1 MEGVRMMPICHH
13 FPLPFSTSSWGV
25 LLPFFADN
33 ERYLIWPPLITMGK
47 NAGIMFVNNTRIENR
62 ATCVNLAPAQK
73 RRTLDTNLRDESH
86 GNWWNNFPT
95 TDGHKVLQE
104 VREGQKMA
112 RLNSKLPRDL
122 LRLPKC
128 ATRSVHLHSYSRH
141 GFANNYDIDLQ
152 WLLSIS
158 LRQSVNVTIATA
170 SIVALI
176 SENSGRTPIDDKCR
190 IADFP
195 FWRIL
200 NAISD
205 IRCAVRQS
213 EFSLQS
219 RMRKLRPSAKKKA
232 KRFRKR
238 NVAPSGIA
246 TKIANSH

>member
-25 LLPFFADN
+25 LLSFFADN

-95 TDGHKVLQE
+95 TDGHNVLQE

-190 IADFP
+190 IADFS
-195 FWRIL
+195 FLTNSKCDKRY
-200 NAISD
+200 
-205 IRCAVRQS
+205 
-213 EFSLQS
+213 SL
-219 RMRKLRPSAKKKA
+219 RGKA
-232 KRFRKR
+232 KRIQPPIP
-238 NVAPSGIA
+238 NE
-246 TKIANSH
+246 KIAPFSKKKGEALSEEKCRAFGNRDEDSQ